1 MNRIFITLS
10 IFIVLFT
17 NCTSPKP
24 KESTLKVQVNA
35 PKHLNSNKPKEST
48 LKIRVKVNN
57 KLNSE
62 EYKKM
67 EGAFYSTDIYLIND
81 TDSTIHFW
89 MMSCSWMD
97 NMRFSTDKAYLYKW
111 GGCNK
116 NVPELKQIE
125 PGQKITYNGI
135 TCIRNTSF
143 FRSQNDVK
151 LGFVLIRKGETSGN
165 SDFER
170 VLSDKIKSKKDFIW
184 SNAFK
189 IKE

>member
-1 MNRIFITLS
+1 M
-10 IFIVLFT
+10 FIVLFT

-24 KESTLKVQVNA
+24 KESTLKVQVNV
-35 PKHLNSNKPKEST
+35 PKQLNSDKPKESR
-48 LKIRVKVNN
+48 LRVQVKVNN
-57 KLNSE
+57 KLTSE

-67 EGAFYSTDIYLIND
+67 EGVFYSIDIDLIND

-97 NMRFSTDKAYLYKW
+97 NMRFSTAKAYLYLW
-111 GGCNK
+111 GCDK
-116 NVPELKQIE
+116 NWPELCQIE
-125 PGQKITYNGI
+125 SGHKITYNGVLRI
-135 TCIRNTSF
+135 ENASIIKNHK
-143 FRSQNDVK
+143 DIK
-151 LGFVLIRKGETSGN
+151 LGFVLIREGETSGN

-170 VLSDKIKSKKDFIW
+170 VLSDKIKRKKDFIW

>member
-1 MNRIFITLS
+1 MNRIFIILS
-10 IFIVLFT
+10 MFIVLFT

-24 KESTLKVQVNA
+24 KESTLRVPVNA
-35 PKHLNSNKPKEST
+35 TKQLNSNKPKEST
-48 LKIRVKVNN
+48 LKVQVKVNN

-67 EGAFYSTDIYLIND
+67 EGVFYSIDIGLIND

-97 NMRFSTDKAYLYKW
+97 NMRFSTAKAYLYKW

-125 PGQKITYNGI
+125 PGHKITYNGI
-135 TCIRNTSF
+135 ICIRNASF
-143 FRSQNDVK
+143 FRNHKDVK
-151 LGFVLIRKGETSGN
+151 LGFVLIRKGETSGD

-170 VLSDKIKSKKDFIW
+170 VLSDKIKRKKDFIW